1 MMDQINLLHTQE
13 ERVRKFMN
21 RMQLDAMMVSA
32 HHEYIVAA
40 RGTGKSEGLDARF
53 ILRNVWAMPG
63 SMGGLISPTYAKAW
77 GNTLPAIGHALAN
90 WGYIENVHYYV
101 GRKAPAS
108 AGFKLPKR
116 PPFRDAWS
124 NCIHFWN
131 GTILVILSLT
141 NGMSANSMSLDWIL
155 GPEAK
160 FLNYDKIKTEINPA
174 NRGNLQYFGSCP
186 WHHSEMYT
194 TDMPTSR
201 SGKWI
206 LDKEKEMQADHI
218 NFIRNLFVA
227 KKQHEARKAEYVN
240 QGWWQ
245 QRLDQY
251 EADLA
256 LARKYQPSLDANKTK
271 DYTTFYGEY
280 DVFDNLEVV
289 GEDFIWQM
297 KRDLPPLVFRT
308 SMLNERLFKVA
319 NGFYSALD
327 DKIHFYIPADPRD
340 FEAADFR
347 GNKKPYGCQSDGDYD
362 SSLPLHIAFD
372 CNAAISTCCV
382 GQVREHDKEL
392 PTLKSFYVKTPRK
405 LDAVVQ
411 DFCDY
416 YSRSSNKEV
425 IFYYDHTFVWVTGN
439 NSESYCDTIIR
450 VLESNGYN
458 VTAIYIGQAPR
469 HDWKHNQIDMA
480 LKGSP
485 NLLLPTFNEMN
496 NEYLKLAMERT
507 GIKVGRN
514 GFEKDK
520 SDEKLPDSPE
530 NPDETKTHVTDA
542 WDTLFLGANFFWNGI
557 SGSSETWAGMNH

>member
-1 MMDQINLLHTQE
+1 MSQIDLLHTQE

-32 HHEYIVAA
+32 HHEYIVAS

-77 GNTLPAIGHALAN
+77 GNTLPAIGHALAS
-90 WGYIENVHYYV
+90 WGYLENVHYYV

-116 PPFRDAWS
+116 PPFREAWS

-131 GTILVILSLT
+131 GTILVVLSLT
-141 NGMSANSMSLDWIL
+141 NGMSANSMSLDWVL

-174 NRGNLQYFGSCP
+174 NRGNLDHFGDCT

-206 LDKEKEMQADHI
+206 LDKEKEMQPDHI
-218 NFIRNLFVA
+218 DLIRNIYVA

-245 QRLDQY
+245 QRLHQY
-251 EADLA
+251 EADLS
-256 LARKYQPSLDANKTK
+256 LARKYQPSLEKNRTR

-327 DKIHFYIPADPRD
+327 DKIHFYIAPDPKDYCSDD
-340 FEAADFR
+340 FK
-347 GNKKPYGCQSDGDYD
+347 GTKKPFGCQSDGDYD
-362 SSLPLHIAFD
+362 ESLPLHIAFD
-372 CNAAISTCCV
+372 SNAAISTCCV
-382 GQVREHDKEL
+382 GQVHEKDKEF
-392 PTLKSFYVKTPRK
+392 PTIKSFYVKTPRK

-416 YSRSSNKEV
+416 YSKSSNKEV

-439 NSESYCDTIIR
+439 NSESYSDTIIR
-450 VLESNGYN
+450 VLESNGYSVN
-458 VTAIYIGQAPR
+458 AVYIGQAPR

-520 SDEKLPDSPE
+520 SDERLPDSPE

-542 WDTLFLGANFFWNGI
+542 WDTLFLGVNFFWDGL
-557 SGSSETWAGMNH
+557 SLGSCDTWAGMAR

>member
-1 MMDQINLLHTQE
+1 MNNIDLLHDQE
-13 ERVRKFMN
+13 NRVRKFMN

-32 HHEYIVAA
+32 HNEYIVAA

-77 GNTLPAIGHALAN
+77 GNTLPAIGHALAK
-90 WGYIENVHYYV
+90 WGYLENIHYYV
-101 GRKAPAS
+101 GKRAPAS

-116 PPFRDAWS
+116 PPFRDAWA

-131 GTILVILSLT
+131 GTILVVLSLT
-141 NGMSANSMSLDWIL
+141 NGMSANSMSLDWII

-160 FLNYDKIKTEINPA
+160 FLNFDKIKTEINPA
-174 NRGNLQYFGSCP
+174 NRGNLQYFDGCP

-206 LDKEKEMQADHI
+206 LDKQEEMQTDHI
-218 NFIRNLFVA
+218 DLIRSLYIA
-227 KKQHEARKAEYVN
+227 KKAHEARKDEYVN
-240 QGWWQ
+240 KDWYTHKLK
-245 QRLDQY
+245 RY
-251 EADLA
+251 EDDLS
-256 LARKYQPSLDANKTK
+256 LARKFQPSKDTNKK
-271 DYTTFYGEY
+271 REYTTFYGEY

-289 GEDFIWQM
+289 GEDYVWQM

-319 NGFYSALD
+319 NGFYSALE
-327 DKIHFYIPADPRD
+327 DKIHFYIPVETKYYCADD
-340 FEAADFR
+340 FK

-362 SSLPLHIAFD
+362 EVQPLHIAFD
-372 CNAAISTCCV
+372 SNAAISSCCV
-382 GQVREHDKEL
+382 GQVDLELRELK
-392 PTLKSFYVKTPRK
+392 TIKSFYVKTPRK
-405 LDAVVQ
+405 LDSVVQ

-416 YSRSSNKEV
+416 YSRSSNKSV
-425 IFYYDHTFVWVTGN
+425 IFYYDHTFVWQTGN
-439 NSESYCDTIIR
+439 NSETYADTIIR
-450 VLESNGYN
+450 VLEHNKYE
-458 VTAIYIGQAPR
+458 VTSVYIGQAPR

-480 LKGSP
+480 LKGSGE
-485 NLLLPTFNEMN
+485 LLFPTFNEMN
-496 NEYLKLAMERT
+496 NEYLKLALERT

-520 SDEKLPDSPE
+520 SDERLLDSPE
-530 NPDETKTHVTDA
+530 NPDETKTHITDA
-542 WDTLFLGANFFWNGI
+542 WDTLFLGANFFWDGI
-557 SGSSETWAGMNH
+557 STGSGGTWAGMR